1 MRRTLGHPIRAGS
14 WVLGMFSRPVRK
26 YSRDSE
32 EILSCSVTGE
42 KLWVAR
48 VAKTRWPCVNRSGLE
63 GSTRGDGE
71 EFAALRWGGQVTWTA
86 IARVRLRPFRKPR
99 FFCYG
104 SDA

>member
-71 EFAALRWGGQVTWTA
+71 EFAALRWGGAGHMDCHRKGSLAALPQTA
-86 IARVRLRPFRKPR
+86 IFLL
-99 FFCYG
+99 
-104 SDA
+104 